1 MEENKY
7 KEAQESFSKL
17 LTIMDELREKC
28 PWDRKQTNLSLKSN
42 TIEEVYELAQAI
54 EDNDY
59 QEIKKELG
67 DLLLH
72 IVFYSKIGSES
83 GEFDIKA
90 VIDSLCEKL
99 IRRHPHIYGEV
110 KIENAED
117 VKKTWEQIKMTEGR
131 TSVFSGVPR
140 ALDSLIKAYRLQE
153 KAAGVGF
160 DWEKKEQV
168 WEKVKEELQELEHE
182 VETQNSQEKIEE
194 EFGDVLFALIN
205 YARFLKIKPEHA
217 LEKTNRKFI
226 KRFQYIEQV
235 AQEKNKKLQE
245 MSLEEMDIIW
255 NNAKTMEE

>member
-72 IVFYSKIGSES
+72 VVFYSKIGSES

-110 KIENAED
+110 KVENAED

-140 ALDSLIKAYRLQE
+140 ALDSLIKACRLQE

-168 WEKVKEELQELEHE
+168 WEKVKEELQELEQE

>member
-110 KIENAED
+110 KVENAED

>member
-1 MEENKY
+1 MEDNKY

-17 LTIMDELREKC
+17 LTIMDELRSKC
-28 PWDRKQTNLSLKSN
+28 PWDKKQTNLSLKSN

-110 KIENAED
+110 KVENAED

-168 WEKVKEELQELEHE
+168 WEKVKEELQELEQE
-182 VETQNSQEKIEE
+182 VEGQNSQEKIEE